1 MVRIGR
7 RRARCCCCCRRCG
20 GRLLRTLPQAH
31 QSRRHAD
38 PAADHRREA
47 CCHRGRHPVKDFRA
61 QWCLAVDAALAG
73 VGRLGG
79 GQVLA
84 ADRRVDAIRADQ
96 EVRVR
101 LPPAGEVQ
109 PHPGLA
115 RLVAGQLMPEHQ
127 PVS

>member
-7 RRARCCCCCRRCG
+7 RRARCCCCRRCG

-115 RLVAGQLMPEHQ
+115 RLVPGQLMPEHQ

>member
-1 MVRIGR
+1 MVGS
-7 RRARCCCCCRRCG
+7 

-31 QSRRHAD
+31 QSRCHAD
-38 PAADHRREA
+38 PAADHRRETF
-47 CCHRGRHPVKDFRA
+47 CHRGRHPVQDVRA
-61 QWCLAVDAALAG
+61 QRCLAVDAALAG

-96 EVRVR
+96 QVRVR
-101 LPPAGEVQ
+101 LLPISKIQ
-109 PHPGLA
+109 PHPVRA
-115 RLVAGQLMPEHQ
+115 RLEPGQLVAERQ

>member
-1 MVRIGR
+1 MVRSGCRRACCGR
-7 RRARCCCCCRRCG
+7 RRHG

-47 CCHRGRHPVKDFRA
+47 RCHRGRHPVQDFRP
-61 QWCLAVDAALAG
+61 QRGLAVDAALAG

-96 EVRVR
+96 QVRVR
-101 LPPAGEVQ
+101 LPPTGEVQ
-109 PHPGLA
+109 SHPGLA
-115 RLVAGQLMPEHQ
+115 RLVPGQLMAEHQ